1 MFASNTDGGD
11 SQLAGK
17 KRTRGNLVA
26 NESDDNEEDSL
37 VTDKDMAEL
46 GDEEFFYK
54 GKTCAAKDS
63 SVLL

>member
-1 MFASNTDGGD
+1 M
-11 SQLAGK
+11 
-17 KRTRGNLVA
+17 A